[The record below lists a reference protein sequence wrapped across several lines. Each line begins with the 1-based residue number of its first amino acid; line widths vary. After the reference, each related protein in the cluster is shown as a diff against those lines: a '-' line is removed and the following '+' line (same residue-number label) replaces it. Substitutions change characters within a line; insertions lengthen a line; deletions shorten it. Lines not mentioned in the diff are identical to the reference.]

1 MIEKTIEENDKLDIE
16 CAELSNRQED
26 LSNQIKQ
33 KQEELM
39 KEAQEPVRITKHN
52 ESTSQGV
59 DKLEDELSK
68 LREVKK
74 KHEFD
79 LKSLNKKI
87 EDLKKKEDEVNKEL
101 R

>member
-1 MIEKTIEENDKLDIE
+1 M
-16 CAELSNRQED
+16 
-26 LSNQIKQ
+26 
-33 KQEELM
+33 
-39 KEAQEPVRITKHN
+39 
-52 ESTSQGV
+52 